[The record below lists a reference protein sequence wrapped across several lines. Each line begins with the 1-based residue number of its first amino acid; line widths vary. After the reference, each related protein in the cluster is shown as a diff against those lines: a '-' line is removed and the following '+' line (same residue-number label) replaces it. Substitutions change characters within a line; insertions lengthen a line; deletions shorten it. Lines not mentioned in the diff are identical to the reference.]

1 MTKDEL
7 IEKYRYVNVEY
18 EDWWDWLYEGFVEDM
33 GKQGIRVDSID
44 FDGFYHQG
52 SYANFT
58 GRIIDAPLFMK
69 SFGLAEKFPSVYEV
83 AEENGFYAKRDGS
96 YSFELDH
103 WMYLM
108 PSMDD
113 QEMLQYYID
122 LKQEGVDNEV
132 NKFEGELVDVFDE
145 IDSALYKSLRDA
157 YEDLMSDEVVWET
170 IVANEWDKEAA

>member
-1 MTKDEL
+1 MSKDEL
-7 IEKYRYVNVEY
+7 IEKYRYVKVEY

-52 SYANFT
+52 SYANFK
-58 GRIIDAPLFMK
+58 GRVNDAPLFMK
-69 SFGLAEKFPSVYEV
+69 SFGLDKNFPSVYEV
-83 AEENGFYAKRDGS
+83 AEQDGFYSKYDGS
-96 YSFELDH
+96 YDFELDH

-122 LKQEGVDNEV
+122 LKQEGVDNEI
-132 NKFEGELVDVFDE
+132 NKFKRALVEVYSSIDDE
-145 IDSALYKSLRDA
+145 LYKSLRDA
-157 YEDLMSDEVVWET
+157 YGDLISDEVVWET

>member
-1 MTKDEL
+1 
-7 IEKYRYVNVEY
+7 
-18 EDWWDWLYEGFVEDM
+18 
-33 GKQGIRVDSID
+33 
-44 FDGFYHQG
+44 
-52 SYANFT
+52 
-58 GRIIDAPLFMK
+58 
-69 SFGLAEKFPSVYEV
+69 
-83 AEENGFYAKRDGS
+83 
-96 YSFELDH
+96 
-103 WMYLM
+103 
-108 PSMDD
+108 MDD